1 MNSSKSAVAVLGT
14 GLMGAGMARSLLR
27 AGMDVRVWN
36 RTREKADRLVDDGAH
51 VAPDA
56 TAAVADADVVVTM
69 LFDAHAVAEV
79 MAEVLPA
86 MPDRAVWVQASTV
99 GLEATEQL
107 GARARDA
114 GRAFVDAPVLGTREP
129 AEEGK
134 LLVLAAG
141 PNAVREKVRPVLDAI
156 GSRTVWVSE
165 QAGDGHRLKLVAN
178 SWVLSLTAA
187 TAQAVALAR
196 GSGLDPASFLD
207 VISGGPTDCAYAQ
220 MKGEAMIAGEFP
232 PAFTLS
238 GAAKD
243 AALIARAMDAAGV
256 DATVIEALGHEF
268 ERAEKAGHG
277 DEDMAAVVYAFDT
290 PETSRGARH

>member
-1 MNSSKSAVAVLGT
+1 MNSAKTTVTVLGT
-14 GLMGAGMARSLLR
+14 GLMGAAMARSLLR

-36 RTREKADRLVDDGAH
+36 RTRAKADPLANDGAH
-51 VAPDA
+51 VASDA
-56 TAAVADADVVVTM
+56 TSAVADADVVITM
-69 LFDAHAVAEV
+69 LFDAGAVGEV
-79 MAEVLPA
+79 MQEVLPA

-99 GLEATEQL
+99 GLEASEEL
-107 GARARDA
+107 AARARDA
-114 GRAFVDAPVLGTREP
+114 GTAFVDAPVLGTRQP

-134 LLVLAAG
+134 LIVLAAG
-141 PNAVREKVRPVLDAI
+141 PNSVREKVRPVLDAI

-165 QAGDGHRLKLVAN
+165 HAGDGHRLKLVAN

-196 GSGLDPASFLD
+196 RSGLDPAAFLD

-220 MKGEAMIAGEFP
+220 LKGRAMIAGEFP

-243 AALIARAMDAAGV
+243 AALIVRAMAAVGV
-256 DATVIEALGHEF
+256 DATVAEALCHEF
-268 ERAEKAGHG
+268 ERAEKGGHG
-277 DEDMAAVVYAFDT
+277 DEDMAAVVHAFDGG
-290 PETSRGARH
+290 ETSHGAPR